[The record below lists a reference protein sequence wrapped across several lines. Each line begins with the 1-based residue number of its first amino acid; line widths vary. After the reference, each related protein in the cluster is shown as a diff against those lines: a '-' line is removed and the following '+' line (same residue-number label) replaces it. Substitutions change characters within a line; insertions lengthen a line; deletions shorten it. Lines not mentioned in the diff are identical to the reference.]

1 MAHSEVINSEMAQQY
16 HDPLKPV
23 KVMTKEASPVNCVQN
38 QNKISEHN
46 SEGSEGGSDS
56 GDESDSGSFCDCQ
69 ECRDHNLK
77 MQQLAEAK
85 MILASTNENDLM
97 SEFEIKR
104 KDHCSDCDV
113 FITLQDNQLLHI

>member
-1 MAHSEVINSEMAQQY
+1 MAQSEVINYESAQQY
-16 HDPLKPV
+16 HDSLKPA
-23 KVMTKEASPVNCVQN
+23 KIMSKEASPISHRPN
-38 QNKISEHN
+38 QNIISEVS
-46 SEGSEGGSDS
+46 SEGSDGEGDSDN
-56 GDESDSGSFCDCQ
+56 ESDSGSFCDCQ

-85 MILASTNENDLM
+85 MILASTNENDLE

-113 FITLQDNQLLHI
+113 FLTLQDNNLLHI